1 MTLLRCHWVTTDEE
15 YIAYHDKE
23 WGKAEKDSQR
33 LFEMLCLE
41 GQQAGLSWY
50 TILKKRAGYR
60 DCFYQFDP
68 VVIAKMTQ
76 QDVDRLMQE
85 PRIVRNRL
93 KINAI
98 ITNAQAYLTMI
109 QSGEDFSQFL
119 WQFVDGKTQIN
130 HWQHQ
135 SEIPTHTVIS
145 KHLSLA
151 LKKRGF
157 KFVGSTICYAF
168 MQATGM
174 VNDHL
179 SNCICRQKKTSN
191 KNIIMINL

>member
-1 MTLLRCHWVTTDEE
+1 MTAQRCHWVTTDEE
-15 YIAYHDKE
+15 YIAYHDQE
-23 WGKAEKDSQR
+23 WGKAEKDSQK

-68 VVIAKMTQ
+68 VKIAKITQ

-85 PRIVRNRL
+85 PRIVRNRM

-98 ITNAQAYLTMI
+98 ISNAQAYLAMI

-119 WQFVDGKTQIN
+119 WRFVDGKTQIN

-145 KHLSLA
+145 NQLSLA

-179 SNCICRQKKTSN
+179 SNCICRQKK
-191 KNIIMINL
+191 